1 MLSCDGDNDD
11 FSFNVFRSLCVC
23 VCMCACSG
31 IDVGSV
37 KAYEKEWWRKA
48 QLPYQKKTIS

>member
-1 MLSCDGDNDD
+1 MVIMMTFLSMSLG
-11 FSFNVFRSLCVC
+11 LCVC